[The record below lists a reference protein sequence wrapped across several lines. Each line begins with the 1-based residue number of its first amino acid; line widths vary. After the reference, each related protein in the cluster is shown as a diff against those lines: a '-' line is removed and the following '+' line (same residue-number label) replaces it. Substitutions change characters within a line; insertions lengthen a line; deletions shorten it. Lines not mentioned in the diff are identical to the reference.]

1 MIAHDQP
8 PIATPKHVPL
18 LTILVLLLIVNYT
31 PIIFLLCW
39 FFYDKHKNQGAKII
53 KVDLLPRYTW
63 LVLLLS
69 P

>member
-1 MIAHDQP
+1 
-8 PIATPKHVPL
+8 
-18 LTILVLLLIVNYT
+18 VNYT

-53 KVDLLPRYTW
+53 KMDLLPRYTW